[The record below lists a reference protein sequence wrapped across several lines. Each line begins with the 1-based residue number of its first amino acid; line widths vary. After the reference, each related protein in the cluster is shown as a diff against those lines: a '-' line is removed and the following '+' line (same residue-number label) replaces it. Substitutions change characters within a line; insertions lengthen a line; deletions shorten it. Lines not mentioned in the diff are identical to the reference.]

1 MSNSAIPEMVH
12 TLGKHWVQP
21 ERSEIG
27 VGKVYATMLKEAFD
41 KLVEYSSS
49 LWNERESSIETI
61 VHSPNATL

>member
-1 MSNSAIPEMVH
+1 MSNNAIPEMV
-12 TLGKHWVQP
+12 QR

-27 VGKVYATMLKEAFD
+27 VGRVYATMLKEVFD

-61 VHSPNATL
+61 VHSPTTTP